1 MICTIRTRPFRISVS
16 PYTGSVEVC
25 FLHQT
30 SFSACIFFL
39 GQEMSKSSESD
50 GFSPIPQTARCRVWQ
65 CLISRSGIPVNLQ
78 AVVLFKINCLHS
90 LARNCI

>member
-39 GQEMSKSSESD
+39 VRKCRNLPNQMVFLPFLKPLVV
-50 GFSPIPQTARCRVWQ
+50 GFGNVSYLEVAFR
-65 CLISRSGIPVNLQ
+65 
-78 AVVLFKINCLHS
+78 
-90 LARNCI
+90 